1 MKKVDPDSFFG
12 RLFLNGIDKLAF
24 TLLLLLIFAVWTAQ
38 QQKDERDSVHVER
51 INSIEIERPIALVED
66 LLKPVRQCLL
76 FVRLNRIRGITS
88 DKKKA
93 ELQSLVLEIEVDSK
107 MIGNYM
113 KNRDMATTSQA
124 AYRLGDL
131 VREFGVDVLTGKEVG
146 RMRYDVFLRQLEDQ
160 YDLLFESTIKDA
172 VAAISGPAEE
182 SGVWQT
188 LIGWFDTPAVVGRR
202 SQGDH

>member
-38 QQKDERDSVHVER
+38 QQKVERDSVHVEK
-51 INSIEIERPIALVED
+51 INSIEIERPIALVEE

-76 FVRLNRIRGITS
+76 FVRLNRMRGITS
-88 DKKKA
+88 DEKKA

-113 KNRDMATTSQA
+113 KNRNMATSEA
-124 AYRLGDL
+124 ADRLGDL
-131 VREFGVDVLTGKEVG
+131 VREFAVDVLTGKEVE
-146 RMRYDVFLRQLEDQ
+146 RMRYDVFLKQLEDQ
-160 YDLLFESTIKDA
+160 YDLLFESTIKDT

-182 SGVWQT
+182 SSIWQT
-188 LIGWFDTPAVVGRR
+188 LIGWFVTPAER
-202 SQGDH
+202 HK